1 METWFLL
8 LASVC
13 KESNCKSSGQTI
25 LIEMS
30 FNVETVLIWDSV
42 MFDNCVAFCQSH
54 EKVANVLSYTSL
66 ELK

>member
-30 FNVETVLIWDSV
+30 FNMETVLIWGSI
-42 MFDNCVAFCQSH
+42 MFDNLWCF
-54 EKVANVLSYTSL
+54 LPMTR
-66 ELK
+66 